1 MRKKV
6 TEFFQ
11 YQQLKVTVD
20 TNLIQ
25 TDFVEEVPVACGQ
38 GMQVM
43 RCMTNEL
50 LRDDLYF
57 STE

>member
-1 MRKKV
+1 M
-6 TEFFQ
+6 
-11 YQQLKVTVD
+11 
-20 TNLIQ
+20 
-25 TDFVEEVPVACGQ
+25 ACGQ

-57 STE
+57 LMEKCEADPR